1 MKKNYKSRNIVKGI
15 QVQQSF
21 TLDYIPQG
29 ILKVTSRNKKNGK
42 LNKYFTVRVN
52 SPDTNN
58 INFSTGGGST
68 HILNSSGNLS
78 QFSSTL
84 NKVLIVAGGG
94 GGVCTWWGYND
105 HGGAGGGFQ
114 GATTTYNFPNGT
126 TSNNNPTGGTQISGG
141 FGGGNLDGNSKD
153 SWLNG
158 IFGIGGGSRS
168 TGQSVSGSGGG
179 GFYGGGASWG
189 GSGAGGSG
197 YIGNTLL
204 TEKSMYCYNC
214 QESNEISTKTISTTC
229 TSATPTA
236 NCAKQG
242 NGYARITL
250 VSIK

>member
-1 MKKNYKSRNIVKGI
+1 MNLSTSDKIYIYVGEKGK
-15 QVQQSF
+15 
-21 TLDYIPQG
+21 TLNSSGHSGVLYAYPNSG
-29 ILKVTSRNKKNGK
+29 N
-42 LNKYFTVRVN
+42 VRVN

-94 GGVCTWWGYND
+94 GGACTWWGYND

-168 TGQSVSGSGGG
+168 TGQSASGSGGG

-214 QESNEISTKTISTTC
+214 QESSEISTKTISTTC
-229 TSATPTA
+229 TSATPTE